1 MGDIDT
7 KFRESTVNAMKEKFE
22 MPKLDIIKL
31 ADEDIIRTSLPEGTG
46 EGDFLAVKSGI
57 GVFAKIDDRDN
68 G

>member
-22 MPKLDIIKL
+22 MPRLDIIKL
-31 ADEDIIRTSLPEGTG
+31 ANEDVITTSDDLG
-46 EGDFLAVKSGI
+46 EWDFNAVKSGI

>member
-22 MPKLDIIKL
+22 MPRLDIIKL
-31 ADEDIIRTSLPEGTG
+31 ADEDVIRTSNEDLG
-46 EGDFLAVKSGI
+46 EWDIKVKSGI